1 MSEATDI
8 LSGRPAWPGGSL
20 YLWGV
25 RAPAIVWWYWSV
37 AEGLYMQYVLDCLRS
52 GRTCYTTN
60 LGAQVAGNSLELLGQ
75 MPANSVDLFM
85 TSPPFPLLRKKAY
98 GNEDQKDYVEWLT
111 EFAKLAKDALKPT
124 GSLVIDIGGAYQQ
137 GVPVRSLHQFRAL
150 LAFVDDL
157 GYFLA
162 EEFYWY
168 NPSKL
173 PSPIEWVNKRK
184 IRAKDAVNTVW
195 WLSKTEKPKADVGR
209 VRVPY
214 SKSMQQLLKDPE
226 GYYTPKERPSQH
238 TIGKAFGVDNGG
250 ALPSNLLELPNSQSN
265 DAYLRTLKALD
276 LKGHPARFPS
286 KLPEFFVKMLTDPGD
301 LVVDFFSG
309 SNTTGRVAEDL
320 GRKWLAFE
328 LDPGYAALSAVRFM
342 DGCKPDAVRRAIQQI
357 ENGSSLSLQEASK
370 QLTLGS
376 D

>member
-1 MSEATDI
+1 
-8 LSGRPAWPGGSL
+8 
-20 YLWGV
+20 
-25 RAPAIVWWYWSV
+25 
-37 AEGLYMQYVLDCLRS
+37 MQDVLDRMRS
-52 GRTCYTTN
+52 GRVCYTTPH
-60 LGAQVAGNSLELLGQ
+60 GAQVTGDSLELLGEL
-75 MPANSVDLFM
+75 PANSVDLFM

-98 GNEDQKDYVEWLT
+98 GNKDQEEYVAWLVK
-111 EFAKLAKDALKPT
+111 FAKLAKDALKPT

-184 IRAKDAVNTVW
+184 WRAKDAVNTVW
-195 WLSKTEKPKADVGR
+195 WLSKTERPKADVGK

-214 SKSMQQLLKDPE
+214 SKSMQQLLKDPAA
-226 GYYTPKERPSQH
+226 YYTPKERPSH
-238 TIGKAFGVDNGG
+238 HNIGKAFGVDNGG
-250 ALPSNLLELPNSQSN
+250 ALPSNLLEIPNLLELPNSQSN

-276 LKGHPARFPS
+276 RPGHPARFPI
-286 KLPEFFVKMLTDPGD
+286 KLPSFFIEMLTDPGD
-301 LVVDFFSG
+301 VVVDFFGG
-309 SNTTGRVAEDL
+309 SNTTGRAAENL
-320 GRKWLAFE
+320 GRNWLSFE
-328 LDPGYAALSAVRFM
+328 LDPAYAALSAVRFM
-342 DGCKPDAVRRAIQQI
+342 EGQDLKAIQRAVKKI
-357 ENGSSLSLQEASK
+357 EGGTTLELTDVSTQSSKEAEAPGKPEGTVASTQLSIDA
-370 QLTLGS
+370 